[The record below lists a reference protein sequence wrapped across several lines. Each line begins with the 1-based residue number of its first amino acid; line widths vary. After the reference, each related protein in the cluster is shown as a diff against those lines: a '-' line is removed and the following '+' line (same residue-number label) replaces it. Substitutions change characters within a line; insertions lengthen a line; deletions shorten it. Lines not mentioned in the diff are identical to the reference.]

1 MSYINDALHKAQKEN
16 KSSWAEGHSIASAEE
31 KKPDTWRKWYTIIGL
46 SAVFLFAAGM
56 MGLLHWSDLQSGRR
70 NAPVIRAPLAATVT
84 PAAAQIAEVPAPVQK
99 ENAPGP
105 ASSPYAAAPVAA
117 EAEAPQ
123 AQSAV
128 SPLEVKAG
136 KPAGAAQ
143 PAVELKAKPEEPAD
157 PKKLYAQAL
166 QKQREGKLAEAEAL
180 YRQVLEKEPRSIQAL
195 NNLGVVHLKVK
206 RYRRAAIRFHEALSI
221 KNDYVD
227 AHYNLAC
234 LYARKS
240 DAQKSLFYLENAINL
255 NPQVKSWAADDADFE
270 GLAKLPDFQKLMQAR
285 DN

>member
-56 MGLLHWSDLQSGRR
+56 TGLLYWSDIQPGRR
-70 NAPVIRAPLAATVT
+70 NAPVIPATLAATVT
-84 PAAAQIAEVPAPVQK
+84 PAEAQIAAAPSPVQK
-99 ENAPGP
+99 EI
-105 ASSPYAAAPVAA
+105 ASAPVAV
-117 EAEAPQ
+117 EAAPL

-128 SPLEVKAG
+128 SPAKVKAE
-136 KPAGAAQ
+136 KPAEAAQ
-143 PAVELKAKPEEPAD
+143 PAMELKAKPEDTLPAD

-195 NNLGVVHLKVK
+195 NNLGVIHLKLK
-206 RYRRAAIRFHEALSI
+206 RYRRAVIRFHEALSI

-240 DAQKSLFYLENAINL
+240 DAQKSLFYLGNAIHL
-255 NPQVKSWAADDADFE
+255 NPEAKSWAAEDADFE
-270 GLAKLPDFQKLMQAR
+270 GFAKLPDFQKLMQAR